1 MNREPLS
8 KLVDNIYRSGLVD
21 DLVVAELEYQIDS
34 CFDDLIKIRERAVAE
49 GLLRAHHAED
59 FINCVQFVKAAF
71 VILRWYTTDN
81 YEEEQ
86 SKVNEE
92 EDWLKHT
99 TYGVN
104 PYA

>member
-8 KLVDNIYRSGLVD
+8 KLVDNIYQSGLVD
-21 DLVVAELEYQIDS
+21 DLVAAELDYQIDS
-34 CFDDLIKIRERAVAE
+34 CFDGLIKIRERADAE
-49 GLLRAHHAED
+49 GVLQSHHAED
-59 FINCVQFVKAAF
+59 FINCVQFVKAAL

-86 SKVNEE
+86 RKINEH
-92 EDWLKHT
+92 EDWIKYT
-99 TYGVN
+99 IYGDM